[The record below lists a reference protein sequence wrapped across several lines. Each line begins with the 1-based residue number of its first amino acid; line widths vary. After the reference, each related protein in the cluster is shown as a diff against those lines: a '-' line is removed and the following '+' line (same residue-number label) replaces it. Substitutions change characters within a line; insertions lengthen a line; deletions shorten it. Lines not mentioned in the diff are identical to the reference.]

1 MRLVI
6 PKEITQGEQRVALV
20 PQLVAALQK
29 QGWTIL
35 MQRGAGSSAT
45 YKDEDY
51 VGVDFYQDADSL
63 YSSADVIVKV
73 DAPTVE
79 EIAHFKPGAIVIG
92 LLSPSRNVDQIKA
105 LKEKGITSFA
115 LELVPRISRAQTM
128 DALSSQATVA
138 GYKAVLMAANL
149 SQRFFPMLTT
159 AAGTIRP
166 ASVLIVGAG
175 VAGLQAIA
183 TARRLGAM
191 VKAYDVRAAARE
203 QIESLGAK
211 MVQIDVKG
219 ESEGGYA
226 RELTADEKAIQQA
239 ALFDAVKQSDVVI
252 CTAQIPGR
260 QAPKIVTKAMVEA
273 MHPGS
278 VIVDIAAPTGGNC
291 ELTKAGEIIGYHG
304 ILIAGPTNLASTMAR
319 DASSMYAKNI
329 VSFLELL
336 SKEKQ
341 LNIDWSDQ
349 VLAESV
355 VTHENEIK
363 HLATR
368 ELIEGQGS

>member
-29 QGWTIL
+29 QGWTIV
-35 MQRGAGSSAT
+35 MQKGAGSSAT

-51 VGVDFYQDADSL
+51 VGVEFVQDPSAL
-63 YSSADVIVKV
+63 YGSADVIVKV
-73 DAPTVE
+73 DAPTQE
-79 EIAHFKPGAIVIG
+79 EIALFKPGSVLIG
-92 LLSPSRNVDQIKA
+92 MLSPSRNVEQIKA

-115 LELVPRISRAQTM
+115 LEFVPRISRAQTM

-138 GYKAVLMAANL
+138 GYKAVLMGASL

-166 ASVLIVGAG
+166 ASVLIIGAG

-219 ESEGGYA
+219 ESQGGYA
-226 RELTADEKAIQQA
+226 RELTADEKAMQQA

-260 QAPKIVTKAMVEA
+260 QAPKIVTKDMVEA
-273 MHPGS
+273 MHAGS
-278 VIVDIAAPTGGNC
+278 VIVDIAASTGGNC
-291 ELTKAGEIIGYHG
+291 ELTQAGETINHQGV
-304 ILIAGPTNLASTMAR
+304 LIAGPTNLASSMAR

-329 VSFLELL
+329 ISFLELL
-336 SKEKQ
+336 IKDKQ
-341 LNIDWSDQ
+341 LAIDWSDP
-349 VLAESV
+349 VIAESA
-355 VTHENEIK
+355 VTHEKVIR
-363 HLATR
+363 HPATR
-368 ELIEGQGS
+368 ELIEGQS

>member
-29 QGWTIL
+29 QGWTIV
-35 MQRGAGSSAT
+35 MQTGAGSSAT

-51 VGVDFYQDADSL
+51 VGVDFVHDPGAL

-73 DAPTVE
+73 DAPTLE
-79 EIAHFKPGAIVIG
+79 EIALFKPGSVLIG
-92 LLSPSRNVDQIKA
+92 LLSPSRNVEQIKA

-115 LELVPRISRAQTM
+115 LEFVPRISRAQTM

-138 GYKAVLMAANL
+138 GYKAVLMGASL

-166 ASVLIVGAG
+166 ASVLIIGAG

-191 VKAYDVRAAARE
+191 VKAYDVRSAARE

-219 ESEGGYA
+219 ESQGGYA
-226 RELTADEKAIQQA
+226 RELTADEKAMQQA

-260 QAPKIVTKAMVEA
+260 QAPKIVTKDMVEA
-273 MHPGS
+273 MYPGS
-278 VIVDIAAPTGGNC
+278 VIVDIAASTGGNC
-291 ELTKAGEIIGYHG
+291 ELTQAGETINHQGV
-304 ILIAGPTNLASTMAR
+304 LIAGPTNLASSMAR

-329 VSFLELL
+329 ISFLELL
-336 SKEKQ
+336 SKDKQ
-341 LNIDWSDQ
+341 LVIDWSDP
-349 VLAESV
+349 VIAESA
-355 VTHENEIK
+355 VTHEKVIR
-363 HLATR
+363 HSATR
-368 ELIEGQGS
+368 ELIEGQS

>member
-29 QGWTIL
+29 QGWTIV
-35 MQRGAGSSAT
+35 MQKGAGSSAT

-51 VGVDFYQDADSL
+51 VGVDFVQDPGAL

-73 DAPTVE
+73 DAPTLE
-79 EIAHFKPGAIVIG
+79 EIALFKPGSVLIG
-92 LLSPSRNVDQIKA
+92 LLSPSRNVEQIKA

-115 LELVPRISRAQTM
+115 LEFVPRISRAQTM

-138 GYKAVLMAANL
+138 GYKAVLMGASL

-166 ASVLIVGAG
+166 ASVLIIGAG

-191 VKAYDVRAAARE
+191 VKAYDVRSAARE

-219 ESEGGYA
+219 ESQGGYA
-226 RELTADEKAIQQA
+226 RELTADEKAMQQA
-239 ALFDAVKQSDVVI
+239 ALFDAVKLSDVVI

-260 QAPKIVTKAMVEA
+260 QAPKIVTKDMVEA
-273 MHPGS
+273 MHAGS
-278 VIVDIAAPTGGNC
+278 VIVDIAASTGGNC
-291 ELTKAGEIIGYHG
+291 ELTQAGETINHQGV
-304 ILIAGPTNLASTMAR
+304 LIAGPTNLASSMAR

-329 VSFLELL
+329 ISFLELL
-336 SKEKQ
+336 SKDKQ
-341 LNIDWSDQ
+341 LAIDWSDP
-349 VLAESV
+349 VIAESA
-355 VTHENEIK
+355 VTHEKVIR
-363 HLATR
+363 HSATR
-368 ELIEGQGS
+368 ELIEGQS

>member
-29 QGWTIL
+29 QGWTIV
-35 MQRGAGSSAT
+35 MQKGAGSSAT

-51 VGVDFYQDADSL
+51 VGVEFVQDPGAL
-63 YSSADVIVKV
+63 YGSADVIVKV
-73 DAPTVE
+73 DAPTLE
-79 EIAHFKPGAIVIG
+79 EIALFKPGSVLIG
-92 LLSPSRNVDQIKA
+92 LLSPSRNVEPIKA

-115 LELVPRISRAQTM
+115 LEFVPRISRAQTM

-138 GYKAVLMAANL
+138 GYKAVLMGASL

-166 ASVLIVGAG
+166 ASVLIIGAG

-219 ESEGGYA
+219 ESQGGYA
-226 RELTADEKAIQQA
+226 RELTADEKAMQQA

-260 QAPKIVTKAMVEA
+260 QAPKIVTKDMVEA
-273 MHPGS
+273 MHAGS
-278 VIVDIAAPTGGNC
+278 VIVDIAASTGGNC
-291 ELTKAGEIIGYHG
+291 ELTQAGETINHQGV
-304 ILIAGPTNLASTMAR
+304 LIAGPMNLASSMAR

-329 VSFLELL
+329 ISFLELL
-336 SKEKQ
+336 SKDKQ
-341 LNIDWSDQ
+341 LAIDWSDP
-349 VLAESV
+349 VIAESA
-355 VTHENEIK
+355 VTHEKVIR
-363 HLATR
+363 HPATR
-368 ELIEGQGS
+368 ELIEGQS